1 MVTSGAIALGK
12 NELELSKLS
21 LKLHEKQAC
30 AATGQILL
38 AKAWKEIFEKLNLK
52 CAQILV
58 GHSDLETRR
67 SAMNARVT
75 LNTLLKLNTI
85 PVINENDTVATL
97 EIRYGDNDQLAG
109 RIGHLVGAALVILL
123 SDVDGL
129 YSKDPNRSKQA
140 EFISKVEDIT
150 EEIERM
156 AENTKSFIAS
166 GGMTTKIKAAKIA
179 LSGGCSL
186 IISKGSEINGLLKL
200 MDGGKSTLFKAKENP
215 QNARKKWIASHRK
228 KEKYIIIDKG
238 AEKALKSGKS
248 LLPAGVTNCSMS
260 FKRGETVEI
269 ISTTKNI
276 IGCGIIAY
284 DSNEVSQIAG
294 SNSKKII
301 ELLGYKG
308 RDELIHHDDMVIDS
322 IE

>member
-1 MVTSGAIALGK
+1 
-12 NELELSKLS
+12 
-21 LKLHEKQAC
+21 
-30 AATGQILL
+30 
-38 AKAWKEIFEKLNLK
+38 
-52 CAQILV
+52 
-58 GHSDLETRR
+58 
-67 SAMNARVT
+67 
-75 LNTLLKLNTI
+75 
-85 PVINENDTVATL
+85 
-97 EIRYGDNDQLAG
+97 
-109 RIGHLVGAALVILL
+109 
-123 SDVDGL
+123 
-129 YSKDPNRSKQA
+129 
-140 EFISKVEDIT
+140 
-150 EEIERM
+150 
-156 AENTKSFIAS
+156 
-166 GGMTTKIKAAKIA
+166 
-179 LSGGCSL
+179 
-186 IISKGSEINGLLKL
+186 